1 MAIGF
6 FTSAGTNPF
15 ANVRV
20 NTNGS
25 APYSNNYYKA
35 THTPKVT
42 SSPAKSTSST
52 KKPST
57 KKPSTKK
64 SSRTK
69 ATGGTNVVNPGEMG
83 NAGYNQDTSSSGSY
97 NQDTSSSGSY
107 DASSAMDD
115 YYAQMQAAA
124 QDAYNRNMSRISDTY
139 DSSLGTLKNNYDS
152 SIGSLGSSYTKSR
165 NDVTQD
171 SEKSLQQAY
180 INKMLQQRNLQQSLS
195 AQGLNGGAA
204 ESTQASLANNY
215 GNSRNNINTTTNS
228 NVANLNDTYQQ
239 NLASANQQ
247 YNSSVSDL
255 NNQRMQAEQ
264 SAESAL
270 SSMQSGY
277 MANFAPSSS
286 AYLNALNA
294 LQSSQSQWS
303 LNRSQATNP
312 YTAASTQ
319 QASQASGTNYA
330 KYLAQAASQLATG
343 NNSTAV
349 KNNLMVLASQGAL
362 TANELT
368 QIYDQLG
375 IRV

>member
-1 MAIGF
+1 MALGF
-6 FTSAGTNPF
+6 MTSAGTNPW

-25 APYSNNYYKA
+25 APYSNNYYTA
-35 THTPKVT
+35 TTTPKVT
-42 SSPAKSTSST
+42 SNTTKSSSG
-52 KKPST
+52 
-57 KKPSTKK
+57 STKK
-64 SSRTK
+64 SSSTKTTGGTK

-83 NAGYNQDTSSSGSY
+83 NAGN

-107 DASSAMDD
+107 DANSELND

-124 QDAYNRNMSRISDTY
+124 QDAYNRNLSRIADTY
-139 DSSLGTLKNNYDS
+139 NSSLGTLKNNYDS
-152 SIGSLGSSYTKSR
+152 TIGSLGSSYTKSR

-180 INKMLQQRNLQQSLS
+180 INKMLQGRNLQQSLS
-195 AQGLNGGAA
+195 AQGLNGGAS
-204 ESTQASLANNY
+204 ETTQASLANNY

-228 NVANLNDTYQQ
+228 NIANLNDTYQQ
-239 NLASANQQ
+239 NLAAANQQ

-264 SAESAL
+264 SAENAL

-294 LQSSQSQWS
+294 LQSSQSQWA
-303 LNRSQATNP
+303 LTQSQATNP

-319 QASQASGTNYA
+319 QASQTANTNYA

-343 NNSTAV
+343 SNSTAV